1 MTASCTSTE
10 GAPLSEST
18 QGRLPLLDPA
28 NLDPAQREVYDA
40 IASGPRAGGPFSVVD
55 GAGRLLGPFNALLH
69 QPTIGAAVERLGSA
83 LRFSGALHARTR
95 ELVICAVAA
104 RWDSE
109 YEWYAHSR
117 MAREVG
123 ISEDEL
129 TEVAAGR
136 LPTGLT
142 DGESAALRLA
152 TGLLHD
158 HAVSAEVYADVVAHH
173 GEPGLVELCAVV
185 GYYQLLAGLLAA
197 ADVGAPDQT
206 PGATVREVG
215 S

>member
-1 MTASCTSTE
+1 M
-10 GAPLSEST
+10 SEVSP
-18 QGRLPLLDPA
+18 GRLPLLDPA
-28 NLDPAQREVYDA
+28 NLDPAQRQVYDA
-40 IASGPRAGGPFSVVD
+40 IASGPRASGPFSVVD

-83 LRFSGALHARTR
+83 LRFSGALDARTR

-104 RWDSE
+104 RWDSG

-123 ISEDEL
+123 ICEDEL
-129 TEVAAGR
+129 AEVAAGR
-136 LPTGLT
+136 LPTGLA

-158 HAVSAEVYADVVAHH
+158 HAVSAEVYADVVTHH

-197 ADVGAPDQT
+197 VDVAAPDDT
-206 PGATVREVG
+206 AGATVQEVG